1 MSNINNERPTMPMR
15 DAKERIKD
23 FEEVNL
29 GLTEEAAVL
38 EAKRCLFCKKPLCV
52 SGCPVDIDI
61 PKFIGFIADNDFQS
75 AADSLLKDNML
86 PCVTGRVCPQESQCE
101 SKCIRGIKSKPIA
114 IGYLE
119 RFIADWKLSQ
129 NQKAEKTANIG
140 KKVAIVG
147 SGPAGLTAAGVL
159 SDFGIDVTIYE
170 AFHTAGGVL
179 VYGIPEFRLPKA
191 IVKKE
196 VERLTEKGVNIEYNH
211 IIGKIYT
218 LSELKNKY
226 DAVFISNGAGLP
238 VFMDIPGEN
247 LKGVYSANEFLTRVN
262 LMRANQFPE
271 SSDTPILKGKNVVVV
286 GGGNVAMDAVRTA
299 KRLGAENAIICY
311 RRTKEEMP
319 ARVEEVEH
327 AVEEEIEF
335 HTLISPIEI
344 MGDENYCVKEIVC
357 QNMKLIDEVDRSNRQ
372 KVAPIEGDI
381 TKFDCDVVVIAIGT
395 LANPILTQNEKSL
408 KLNKWNNIVINEET
422 MMTSIDGVFAGG
434 DIVRGAATVILAMG
448 DGKRAAYAIKEY
460 LGV

>member
-1 MSNINNERPTMPMR
+1 MSTINKERPTMPMR
-15 DAKERIKD
+15 ESKERIKD

-38 EAKRCLFCKKPLCV
+38 EAKRCLLCKKPLCV
-52 SGCPVDIDI
+52 SGCPVGINI
-61 PKFIGFIADNDFQS
+61 PQFIGFIAERDFQS

-101 SKCIRGIKSKPIA
+101 SKCIRGIKNEPIA

-119 RFIADWKLSQ
+119 RFIADWKLAQ
-129 NQKAEKTANIG
+129 NQKAEKIKSVG
-140 KKVAIVG
+140 KKIAVVG
-147 SGPAGLTAAGVL
+147 SGPAGLTAAGIL

-238 VFMDIPGEN
+238 VFMDIRGEN

-271 SSDTPILKGKNVVVV
+271 NSDTPILKGQNVVVV

-299 KRLGAENAIICY
+299 KRLGAKNAIICY

-335 HTLISPIEI
+335 HTLISPVEI
-344 MGDENYCVKEIVC
+344 VGDENDCVKEIVC
-357 QNMKLIDEVDRSNRQ
+357 QNMMLIDEVDKSGRQ
-372 KVAPIEGDI
+372 KVAPIHGDI
-381 TKFDCDVVVIAIGT
+381 DRFDCDVVVIAIGT
-395 LANPILTQNEKSL
+395 LANPILTQNEKEL
-408 KLNKWNNIVINEET
+408 ELNSRNNIIVDDSN

-448 DGKRAAYAIKEY
+448 DGKKAAYAIKEY